1 MKINRHNYETFFL
14 LYTDNELTQPERL
27 EVEQFVQENPD
38 LQDEFLSFKRLVLPP
53 EDIHF
58 DQKEGL
64 FKNEIQEETLEQM
77 LLHIDGELN
86 AQQEKILLQQ
96 INSDEQ
102 LAKELSLFR
111 NSKLDAG
118 EEIIFENKELLYR
131 HSRQPRVVYLNFARW
146 AAAAILLGIGF
157 FATYQYLNT
166 SVKKPA
172 EVASTK
178 NGNKPFKNKK
188 ITIGKTAPA
197 EVDTLAQSMAKLNIE
212 AEDNLPHLQTGNPMN
227 PGTLAKENFQNHKDL
242 HQVASKDPIQ
252 KSNHT
257 ITHLQKENN
266 EPQGLARTVI
276 AAPGLKDL
284 NSGNPDEKLAMQ
296 VQPNDI
302 SYTKNENMSMVPVAS
317 FASQKSGL
325 QELQTPE
332 NSNTVLGM
340 DEESI
345 TKSKTGILLR
355 KVKRLVERNTKIKTN
370 KTLKIAGFEIATL

>member
-102 LAKELSLFR
+102 LAKELSLLR

-157 FATYQYLNT
+157 FATY
-166 SVKKPA
+166 
-172 EVASTK
+172 
-178 NGNKPFKNKK
+178 
-188 ITIGKTAPA
+188 
-197 EVDTLAQSMAKLNIE
+197 
-212 AEDNLPHLQTGNPMN
+212 
-227 PGTLAKENFQNHKDL
+227 
-242 HQVASKDPIQ
+242 
-252 KSNHT
+252 
-257 ITHLQKENN
+257 
-266 EPQGLARTVI
+266 
-276 AAPGLKDL
+276 
-284 NSGNPDEKLAMQ
+284 
-296 VQPNDI
+296 
-302 SYTKNENMSMVPVAS
+302 
-317 FASQKSGL
+317 
-325 QELQTPE
+325 
-332 NSNTVLGM
+332 
-340 DEESI
+340 
-345 TKSKTGILLR
+345 
-355 KVKRLVERNTKIKTN
+355 
-370 KTLKIAGFEIATL
+370 